1 MKQSLVIIGFVLILL
16 GLFVMWLVPSTY
28 IQTVEVA
35 GEKGEA
41 YITELGFNP
50 LGIWISIL
58 GLAIVTV
65 GATIQKEQTS

>member
-1 MKQSLVIIGFVLILL
+1 
-16 GLFVMWLVPSTY
+16 MWLVPSTY